1 MARSCSSC
9 QTLTGGFGDHL
20 WTQGIRLLT
29 KCFGEVKCLE
39 VTFQQRAFWC
49 PCCLLRVHDYPPHSG
64 SWRLGGR
71 QGSKG
76 AEGEGE
82 DRREYVKDYLSKLGR
97 RTPIALFFCCIW
109 NEGQAST
116 AGKDCNTMSP
126 EFEQSWLLFPSRK
139 YTLHLSN

>member
-9 QTLTGGFGDHL
+9 QTLTGGCGDHL
-20 WTQGIRLLT
+20 LTQGIQLLT

-49 PCCLLRVHDYPPHSG
+49 PCCLLRVRDYPPQAG

-82 DRREYVKDYLSKLGR
+82 DRREYVKDDLSKLGS
-97 RTPIALFFCCIW
+97 RTPIAL
-109 NEGQAST
+109 
-116 AGKDCNTMSP
+116 
-126 EFEQSWLLFPSRK
+126 
-139 YTLHLSN
+139 